1 MFNNKKGRI
10 MRHPYAT
17 LAVLGLATVG
27 AVSIGQRVKDMFS
40 SKTRCV
46 SNMMMSFKDNKH
58 NQQ

>member
-27 AVSIGQRVKDMFS
+27 AISIGQRAKEFFCT
-40 SKTRCV
+40 KTKCV
-46 SNMMMSFKDNKH
+46 SNMMMSFKNNKYD
-58 NQQ
+58 QQ